1 MIFSKE
7 RIKVWLRACED
18 NVSEV
23 ALLKSHQEVQE
34 RCDVAEIL
42 LRRVQRMHHTGVSRD
57 LTEDIDD
64 WLAAT

>member
-23 ALLKSHQEVQE
+23 ALLKSHQELQE
-34 RCDVAEIL
+34 RCDTAEAL
-42 LRRVQRMHHTGVSRD
+42 LRRIRTRQSVSSIN
-57 LTEDIDD
+57 LQEDVDD